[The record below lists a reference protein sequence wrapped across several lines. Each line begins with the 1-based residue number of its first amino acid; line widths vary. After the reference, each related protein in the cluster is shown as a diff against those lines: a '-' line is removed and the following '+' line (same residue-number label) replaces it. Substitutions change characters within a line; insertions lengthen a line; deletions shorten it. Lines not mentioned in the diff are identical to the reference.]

1 MVVYNHVQGIREKI
15 VQVKKKLSPQPKH
28 EWNIQWETAV
38 QLPPAIAD
46 FRA

>member
-38 QLPPAIAD
+38 KLPPTIAD
-46 FRA
+46 FGA

>member
-15 VQVKKKLSPQPKH
+15 VQVKKKLPPQPKH

-38 QLPPAIAD
+38 QLPPTIAD

>member
-1 MVVYNHVQGIREKI
+1 MVAYNQVQRIREKI
-15 VQVKKKLSPQPKH
+15 VQIKKKLSPQPKH

-38 QLPPAIAD
+38 QLPPTIAD